1 MATLTLEKPPQTEE
15 GRKFWLGSLFIGAG
29 RCVALGLGFAVNL
42 LLVRIATKANVGNYY
57 LLLQAINAAVLF
69 SHLGLS
75 SATLRFLPLCRS
87 LPEPR
92 QRLLRTLFS
101 MQATMWLAV
110 GLVLGLTWPWIA
122 TQLNATVLRPELL
135 LTIAAI
141 GLISFNHLFDSCFRA
156 LRHYQV
162 SALLSGTA
170 PRLTIAC
177 IFAAMYFAQ
186 SQQPLHYL
194 ALAFVG
200 GHAVCTLGYFV
211 AWFAVSRRKANSETS
226 EQLSNEE
233 ISDTSYEPPQSRE
246 LVSTTVSMGLREGV
260 SVFLVASDLFVL
272 SWCGFSDDVAIYG
285 VALALLQAIAILP
298 AIANQIVPQEF
309 SVLFKNK
316 QLDQL
321 ESLTRTSATIVTI
334 LAMIT
339 VGVYFV
345 VGPWAIKTLFGP
357 GYVGCYPVLAILL
370 VGRLVDICCGSA
382 GFLLQMT
389 GQHMRLLVL
398 NIVVAVANI
407 ILSVA
412 LALSYGAIGVAIAT
426 AISLMAL
433 NLLMV
438 LAVKKHVGVNSHCY
452 FSLSDLRQ
460 VFDKVFG
467 RMKRN

>member
-1 MATLTLEKPPQTEE
+1 
-15 GRKFWLGSLFIGAG
+15 
-29 RCVALGLGFAVNL
+29 
-42 LLVRIATKANVGNYY
+42 
-57 LLLQAINAAVLF
+57 
-69 SHLGLS
+69 
-75 SATLRFLPLCRS
+75 
-87 LPEPR
+87 
-92 QRLLRTLFS
+92 
-101 MQATMWLAV
+101 
-110 GLVLGLTWPWIA
+110 
-122 TQLNATVLRPELL
+122 
-135 LTIAAI
+135 
-141 GLISFNHLFDSCFRA
+141 
-156 LRHYQV
+156 
-162 SALLSGTA
+162 
-170 PRLTIAC
+170 
-177 IFAAMYFAQ
+177 
-186 SQQPLHYL
+186 
-194 ALAFVG
+194 
-200 GHAVCTLGYFV
+200 
-211 AWFAVSRRKANSETS
+211 
-226 EQLSNEE
+226 
-233 ISDTSYEPPQSRE
+233 
-246 LVSTTVSMGLREGV
+246 
-260 SVFLVASDLFVL
+260 
-272 SWCGFSDDVAIYG
+272 
-285 VALALLQAIAILP
+285 
-298 AIANQIVPQEF
+298 
-309 SVLFKNK
+309 
-316 QLDQL
+316 
-321 ESLTRTSATIVTI
+321 
-334 LAMIT
+334 MIT